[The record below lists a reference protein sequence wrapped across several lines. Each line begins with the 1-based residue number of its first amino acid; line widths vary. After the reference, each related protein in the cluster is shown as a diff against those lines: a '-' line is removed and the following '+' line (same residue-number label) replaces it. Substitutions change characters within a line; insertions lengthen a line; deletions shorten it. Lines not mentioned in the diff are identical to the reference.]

1 MSVWYSK
8 VTANMGEIVNAIS
21 HFEQEIDQAKYEC
34 GMKGNLEKQSRD
46 MPGIVEHRFNQLQ
59 EVEAILEFLNTEMRK
74 LRSKTF
80 RKYLENYNRALSSRD
95 AEKFV
100 DGEDDVVNL
109 QYVINDFSLV
119 RNKFIGVIKALEAK
133 QFQINNIVKLRAAGL
148 EDISL

>member
-1 MSVWYSK
+1 MSVWHRK
-8 VTANMGEIVNAIS
+8 VTANLGEIVTAIS
-21 HFEQEIDQAKYEC
+21 HFEKEIDQARYEC

-74 LRSKTF
+74 LRAKTF
-80 RKYLENYNRALSSRD
+80 RKYLENYNKALSSRD
-95 AEKFV
+95 AEKYV
-100 DGEDDVVNL
+100 DGEQEVVDL
-109 QYVINDFSLV
+109 QYLINDFSLV
-119 RNKFIGVIKALEAK
+119 RNRYIGVIKALEAK